1 MTTSHREVVRDAYG
15 NWSGSA
21 LIILMTYMT
30 GSNGSENLFYSLYL
44 CEQVVNFLQVGKW
57 DNSDLSFEITTTV
70 TNKGN
75 FLSDTTLVNN
85 IKSVDNSSAT
95 TLSTSHFKS
104 MIWVQN

>member
-1 MTTSHREVVRDAYG
+1 MPVVIEVASFDHINHFYDRIKWVR
-15 NWSGSA
+15 
-21 LIILMTYMT
+21 
-30 GSNGSENLFYSLYL
+30 NLFYSLYL

-57 DNSDLSFEITTTV
+57 DNSDLSFEITTIV

-85 IKSVDNSSAT
+85 MKSVDNSSAT
-95 TLSTSHFKS
+95 ILSTSHYN